1 MYFLVLLIALGCVG
15 ELTAQATPSEPIA
28 REKKSKKKSRA
39 RVKEEIIGM
48 LEDLGHEL
56 TGIVRLVGGA
66 LEKSHRE
73 AKKHA
78 IPSIRALR
86 ETLFVLK
93 TGSLEKGDCSK
104 VGKQNAACMSTVL
117 KLVADSQDALMNRVK
132 EVIEDD
138 GAGVFTSMPYGEF
151 VQLSETLAHVLDDVR
166 AFSGALRND
175 KAVID

>member
-1 MYFLVLLIALGCVG
+1 MYFLVLLIALGCVS
-15 ELTAQATPSEPIA
+15 EVTAQATPSEPLA

-39 RVKEEIIGM
+39 RAKEEIIGT

-56 TGIVRLVGGA
+56 TSIVRLVGCT
-66 LEKSHRE
+66 LEKSHHE
-73 AKKHA
+73 AKKHDF
-78 IPSIRALR
+78 PSIRALR
-86 ETLFVLK
+86 ETLFLLK

-104 VGKQNAACMSTVL
+104 AGKQNAACMSTVL
-117 KLVADSQDALMNRVK
+117 KLVADIQDALMNRVK

-151 VQLSETLAHVLDDVR
+151 VQLSETLTSVLSDVR
-166 AFSGALRND
+166 AFSCALRND